1 MGEVKQI
8 SIKNPTYY
16 FYNDMINLK
25 NFESNL
31 LKIDK
36 KHYKGIDI
44 YYIGYITIK
53 KIGDCENIHS
63 VNPLYL
69 LVNHASGYIE
79 EKNGNKYLIFD
90 DSVNENKALLK
101 KYADVWDGIKNEI
114 KAINGGE
121 ENNYGKDYMKI
132 KFNSDDDLSL
142 NKPLK
147 FHAVTITIRS
157 IFEEGGKVYPQ
168 VFLDN
173 ALYESYISCNTKKIV
188 SQKELAIIKQVHQK
202 NVCFVIIGI
211 LKMLD
216 LNLNCMFVTNV
227 TMY

>member
-8 SIKNPTYY
+8 EIKNRTYY

-53 KIGDCENIHS
+53 KIGDCENIYS

-69 LVNHASGYIE
+69 IIGKVDGHIE
-79 EKNGNKYLIFD
+79 EKNESKYLVFD
-90 DSVNENKALLK
+90 STDENKEVLE
-101 KYADVWDGIKNEI
+101 KYTELWDGIKNKIETI
-114 KAINGGE
+114 SVNGGKKGE
-121 ENNYGKDYMKI
+121 YGKDIVKI
-132 KFNSDDDLSL
+132 KFSTDDNLSL

-147 FHAVTITIRS
+147 LYLLTVIAKCN
-157 IFEEGGKVYPQ
+157 FEEDSK
-168 VFLDN
+168 F
-173 ALYESYISCNTKKIV
+173 
-188 SQKELAIIKQVHQK
+188 
-202 NVCFVIIGI
+202 
-211 LKMLD
+211 
-216 LNLNCMFVTNV
+216 
-227 TMY
+227 